1 MLQPGTL
8 APTFALPRADT
19 DGVVSLAEYRGRA
32 SVLLALFRG
41 LYCPFSRQQMA
52 QLAKITEK
60 LRPLGVETLGVVAT
74 AAERARSYFRRVP
87 TRLVLASDPD
97 LTTHRAYGLDQ
108 WERNA
113 ETAAII
119 EQAAHQFLLE
129 LGIPPAPPGTSRD
142 VLDRTDGW
150 EPADSDR
157 ADRQRHR
164 IQLIG
169 QFLIDRA
176 GVIRWSSDERTAGYA
191 VFPSEKQLLP
201 AIESLRLPT

>member
-1 MLQPGTL
+1 MLQPGIT
-8 APTFALPRADT
+8 APTFTLPRADGQ
-19 DGVVSLAEYRGRA
+19 GVLSLVEYRGTA

-60 LRPLGVETLGVVAT
+60 LRPHGVETIGVVAT
-74 AAERARSYFRRVP
+74 QADRARSYFRRVP
-87 TRLVLASDPD
+87 TRLAMVSDPD
-97 LTTHRAYGLDQ
+97 LTTHRAYGLDR
-108 WERNA
+108 WERNE

-119 EQAAHQFLLE
+119 EQAARQYLLD
-129 LGIPPAPPGTSRD
+129 LGMPSAPPGTSRD
-142 VLDRTDGW
+142 LLDRADGW
-150 EPADSDR
+150 TPSASDR
-157 ADRQRHR
+157 ADRERHQ

-176 GVIRWSSDERTAGYA
+176 GVIRWCSDERKAGYA

-201 AIESLRLPT
+201 AVESLAS

>member
-8 APTFALPRADT
+8 APTFTLPRADT
-19 DGVVSLAEYRGRA
+19 DGVVSLAEYRGRT

-52 QLAKITEK
+52 QLAKTTDK

-74 AAERARSYFRRVP
+74 AADRARSYFRRVP
-87 TRLVLASDPD
+87 TRLALASDPD
-97 LTTHRAYGLDQ
+97 LTTHRAYGLDR

-113 ETAAII
+113 ETAVII
-119 EQAAHQFLLE
+119 EQAARQLLLA

-142 VLDRTDGW
+142 VLDQADGW
-150 EPADSDR
+150 EPSNNDRSDR
-157 ADRQRHR
+157 ERHQ

-176 GVIRWSSDERTAGYA
+176 GVIRWCSDERTAGYA

-201 AIESLRLPT
+201 AIESLAS

>member
-1 MLQPGTL
+1 M
-8 APTFALPRADT
+8 FALPRADT
-19 DGVVSLAEYRGRA
+19 DGLVSLTEYRGQA

-113 ETAAII
+113 ETAVII
-119 EQAAHQFLLE
+119 EQAAREYLLE
-129 LGIPPAPPGTSRD
+129 LGIPPAPSGTSRD
-142 VLDRTDGW
+142 VLDRSDGW
-150 EPADSDR
+150 QPADSDR
-157 ADRQRHR
+157 ADRERHR

-176 GVIRWSSDERTAGYA
+176 GVIRWCSDERTAGYA

-201 AIESLRLPT
+201 AVEALRLPT